1 MSAETVLTA
10 LLPEVLLLAGLLLL
24 IGLEIAVPRHR
35 GAFAVSLLAVAAA
48 AAAAAWLSAG
58 GSSAAPF
65 PGHYSVGPD
74 TFAAK
79 AVVLALAVPVLLLA
93 RGEVPGGPFYPL
105 LVSSLLGV
113 CLVVSADSFLTLFL
127 GVELM
132 SIPVYVL
139 VVLAFQ
145 REESA
150 EAALKYLVLSGT
162 ASATFLLGVSLL
174 YGGSG
179 SLALSAFSTALGS
192 RDVLA
197 TAGVVLVLS
206 AFFLKAAVV
215 PFHTW
220 APDAYEAASVPVTAY
235 MAAVVKAGV
244 LFAVLR
250 LFALAPAE
258 RPLVDLLALLPLA
271 SMVWGNLAAMR
282 QDGLRRLIAYSSI
295 AHAGYLFYAFL
306 GDGPGRFQAVTFY
319 LLAYG
324 LMNVLVLAALPPAGD
339 DVARDRLERLKG
351 LFQRQPYAAWMIAVA
366 MLSLAGIPPFPG
378 FVAKFLVF
386 KNVVAAGYPVYAV
399 LGLVGS
405 YLGLYFYLRVIQ
417 YLFMAPPPPAEEAS
431 AAEGEGA
438 PSRLA
443 LAATVLCLLP
453 AILIALFPGWV
464 IDRLGG

>member
-93 RGEVPGGPFYPL
+93 RGEFPGGPFYPL

-215 PFHTW
+215 PF
-220 APDAYEAASVPVTAY
+220 
-235 MAAVVKAGV
+235 GV
-244 LFAVLR
+244 
-250 LFALAPAE
+250 
-258 RPLVDLLALLPLA
+258 
-271 SMVWGNLAAMR
+271 
-282 QDGLRRLIAYSSI
+282 
-295 AHAGYLFYAFL
+295 
-306 GDGPGRFQAVTFY
+306 
-319 LLAYG
+319 
-324 LMNVLVLAALPPAGD
+324 
-339 DVARDRLERLKG
+339 
-351 LFQRQPYAAWMIAVA
+351 
-366 MLSLAGIPPFPG
+366 
-378 FVAKFLVF
+378 
-386 KNVVAAGYPVYAV
+386 
-399 LGLVGS
+399 
-405 YLGLYFYLRVIQ
+405 
-417 YLFMAPPPPAEEAS
+417 
-431 AAEGEGA
+431 
-438 PSRLA
+438 
-443 LAATVLCLLP
+443 
-453 AILIALFPGWV
+453 
-464 IDRLGG
+464 